1 MSNQDTV
8 FLKDDF
14 QLAHRKDLY
23 IDKVYE
29 NQSFWKDVAAR
40 LKENK
45 GCIGWSGLYSDYSF
59 YWLYWL
65 RCSQN
70 IRLTVLTSLIKVCRQ
85 RYLVLSI

>member
-29 NQSFWKDVAAR
+29 NQSFWKDVAD
-40 LKENK
+40 KK
-45 GCIGWSGLYSDYSF
+45 
-59 YWLYWL
+59 
-65 RCSQN
+65 
-70 IRLTVLTSLIKVCRQ
+70 
-85 RYLVLSI
+85 

>member
-29 NQSFWKDVAAR
+29 RRGCTF
-40 LKENK
+40 K
-45 GCIGWSGLYSDYSF
+45 G
-59 YWLYWL
+59 
-65 RCSQN
+65 
-70 IRLTVLTSLIKVCRQ
+70 K
-85 RYLVLSI
+85 

>member
-45 GCIGWSGLYSDYSF
+45 GALVGLVG
-59 YWLYWL
+59 
-65 RCSQN
+65 RE
-70 IRLTVLTSLIKVCRQ
+70 II
-85 RYLVLSI
+85 I